1 MSLEAPSAPS
11 PAPMSALARIARNA
25 ASILLGNAA
34 GEAFTA
40 YALGM
45 AAVGLGAAGF
55 GTLSTARAFAEPFQS
70 LAGFG
75 LSSVAITLAARR
87 GGLDATLRGTI
98 LGLSGLFAAGSIAL
112 ALGLA
117 ALTGRGGPL
126 PVVALACVAIALVP
140 LSAAASLPFQYAQA
154 MHKVVALPFFLG
166 LFRLGTAWLA
176 WRAMRT
182 VVGFQLSATLTGA
195 LSAAL
200 MLVVSRRVYGLRLRF
215 DRGVARELLALAWP
229 AAALEFVVMAYMRAS
244 YLLLHDAGARVQ
256 GEYAAA
262 DQLAKPVLVVTGAL
276 MASSLPT
283 VAAIAAGREFDRLT
297 RVFRTALVRALQVL
311 VPLATGVFFLAPYIL
326 RKLAPDYVGATTP
339 FRVLLVGTLFMCLNQ
354 LSSTFIV
361 AMGRFRLFLMV
372 AAVNFAVYLS
382 LATRLIPRY
391 QASGAAVATA
401 VMEAVNTVMQLV
413 IVAILLR
420 HARRA
425 EGAVAS

>member
-1 MSLEAPSAPS
+1 
-11 PAPMSALARIARNA
+11 
-25 ASILLGNAA
+25 
-34 GEAFTA
+34 
-40 YALGM
+40 
-45 AAVGLGAAGF
+45 
-55 GTLSTARAFAEPFQS
+55 
-70 LAGFG
+70 
-75 LSSVAITLAARR
+75 VAITLAARR

-98 LGLSGLFAAGSIAL
+98 LGLSGLFAVGSIAL

>member
-1 MSLEAPSAPS
+1 
-11 PAPMSALARIARNA
+11 MSALARIVRNA
-25 ASILLGNAA
+25 ASILVGNAA
-34 GEAFTA
+34 GEVFTA

-45 AAVGLGAAGF
+45 AAVGLGTAGF

-87 GGLDATLRGTI
+87 GGLDAALRGTI
-98 LGLSGLFAAGSIAL
+98 LGLSGFFAAISIAV

-126 PVVALACVAIALVP
+126 SVVALACVAIALVP

-154 MHKVVALPFFLG
+154 MHRVVALPFFLG

-176 WRAMRT
+176 WRALRT
-182 VVGFQLSATLTGA
+182 VVGFQLSATATGV

-200 MLVVSRRVYGLRLRF
+200 MLVLSWRAYGLRLSFRR
-215 DRGVARELLALAWP
+215 DVARDLLVMAWP

-244 YLLLHDAGARVQ
+244 YFLLHDAGPQVQ

-262 DQLAKPVLVVTGAL
+262 DQLAKPVLVITGAL

-283 VAAIAAGREFDRLT
+283 VAAIAAGREFDKLT
-297 RVFRTALVRALQVL
+297 RVFRLALLRALQVL

-326 RKLAPDYVGATTP
+326 RKAAPAYVGATAP
-339 FRVLLVGTLFMCLNQ
+339 FRVLLVGTLFMCFNQ

-361 AMGRFRLFLMV
+361 AMGRFRLFLAV
-372 AAVNFAVYLS
+372 AAVNFAVYLG
-382 LATRLIPRY
+382 LATQLIPRY
-391 QASGAAVATA
+391 HATGAAVATA

-420 HARRA
+420 QARRST
-425 EGAVAS
+425 GAVAS